1 VIWPNTFEERLP
13 AWHALRHDAQHQDL
27 DTALA
32 NINDWW
38 WRAPMV
44 NHTLIRQDPD
54 SWPGPWDLLAQ
65 NSFCDL
71 ARALGMLYTV
81 MMLQRGDVGHLELV
95 ETKETNLVLVQQGKY
110 IMNWSPGTI
119 VNNQSL
125 QTNVLWSIS
134 SEALQR
140 LIG

>member
-81 MMLQRGDVGHLELV
+81 MMLQRGD
-95 ETKETNLVLVQQGKY
+95 GKY